1 MHYYPFNR
9 AGLDDWSPTAI
20 HPVRPAPTSLAEAA
34 QSTLRDF
41 AALRAGI
48 KTFLLVT
55 VSFPGYISFAGPP
68 GEFFVGYVGNA
79 PLLDLSIL
87 RC

>member
-20 HPVRPAPTSLAEAA
+20 HPARLAPTSRTEAA

-41 AALRAGI
+41 AALCEGI

-55 VSFPGYISFAGPP
+55 VSFPGYISFAGPL
-68 GEFFVGYVGNA
+68 GEFFVGWQRTVA
-79 PLLDLSIL
+79 
-87 RC
+87 